1 MKAKVSRGAGFRGLL
16 DYIYGPGEDNHP
28 GRAVPVSGAGN
39 VLGTDPRDL
48 ARQFAV
54 SRQLRPD
61 IKKPVWHCSLSL
73 PPGEK
78 LSDERWAEIAR
89 DFLSRMGLDPDIR
102 MWHCARHI
110 DTDHD
115 HIHLVVSRVALDAS
129 SWGGGND
136 VHQAIDATQE
146 MEKAHGL
153 KLTPGFKEGGEKKS
167 LSKAEVGRFR
177 RTGKVPDR
185 VNLQKKID
193 AARKDCPDFL
203 TFVSRLQEKKVQVLP
218 NGKSGQVGGVSFRLV
233 EGGDPFSGSSLGK
246 AYKWQRIAAD
256 THFDAAQDAE
266 LIARLRQAATAAEVA
281 GGIGPAGLVQG
292 ERPDLYRGR
301 GQVAPEKAREQY
313 FQRQEDGS
321 WTSRRSGW
329 VAFREEENQIIMM
342 SRRDAAIRAG
352 LTTAAEKFGSPLE
365 VSGEDEFRRKAWLL
379 GSQMGLQIKGYEPTT
394 EDLGELA
401 AWCEKHGGPTMPGSI
416 RPAEAEQEVQP
427 SYTLPAEAE
436 ERNHY
441 EHDRENEPA
450 DRGNRVPGR
459 SGAPG
464 SQSTAADPAA
474 LNPATATAP
483 AAYDSRDGGGN
494 AAAVAKSADIAAGD
508 RPGDSRRDP
517 GKDGHA
523 QPSVEIGGE
532 SLAVRG
538 KCDEIPASGHG
549 QSVIERGG
557 YADSR
562 IGDGHGGQENQ
573 SGGTAI
579 PDRGREDLAA
589 DGQGDGRRESGVE
602 RDVDEDSHGTQ
613 VLRHVPP
620 RAVVEL
626 SDFRRNFRACLAAE
640 QAGPDSEQKGGDVRP
655 NLVTSDRS
663 GKTPDRED
671 HRPSAPEST
680 DSDTASE
687 KKIETTPAKKHKAP
701 SQSM

>member
-136 VHQAIDATQE
+136 AHQAIDATQE

-153 KLTPGFKEGGEKKS
+153 NLTPGFKEGGEKKS
-167 LSKAEVGRFR
+167 LSKGEVGRYR

-185 VNLQKKID
+185 VILQKEID
-193 AARKDCPDFL
+193 AARKDCPDFS
-203 TFVSRLQEKKVQVLP
+203 TFVTRLGKMKVQVLP

-246 AYKWQRIAAD
+246 AYKWQRISAD
-256 THFDAAQDAE
+256 TYFDADRDAE
-266 LIARLRQAATAAEVA
+266 LIARLRQEATAAEVA
-281 GGIGPAGLVQG
+281 GGIGPAGSVQG
-292 ERPDLYRGR
+292 ERSNLYRGR

-329 VAFREEENQIIMM
+329 VAFREEENQIIVM
-342 SRRDAAIRAG
+342 SRRDVAIRAG
-352 LTTAAEKFGSPLE
+352 LTTAAEKFGFPLE

-379 GSQMGLQIKGYEPTT
+379 GSQMGLQIKGYEPTV
-394 EDLGELA
+394 EDLAELA
-401 AWCEKHGGPTMPGSI
+401 AWREKHGGPPMTDSI
-416 RPAEAEQEVQP
+416 RSTEQEVQP
-427 SYTLPAEAE
+427 SYTLPAEDMSYGHGREHAQGDRG
-436 ERNHY
+436 ERVPTNAPTADSGAGGRDLVAAAGSAVSGSPG
-441 EHDRENEPA
+441 DRDA
-450 DRGNRVPGR
+450 DR
-459 SGAPG
+459 
-464 SQSTAADPAA
+464 
-474 LNPATATAP
+474 
-483 AAYDSRDGGGN
+483 
-494 AAAVAKSADIAAGD
+494 AAAAATRESDGSRAGD
-508 RPGDSRRDP
+508 PQSHGGSGGPGGAVAGGDRRVQGDSRSDDSRRE
-517 GKDGHA
+517 GNSA
-523 QPSVEIGGE
+523 GGRE
-532 SLAVRG
+532 VPPAVGDTDVGSRG
-538 KCDEIPASGHG
+538 QRAGSDTLGP
-549 QSVIERGG
+549 V
-557 YADSR
+557 ADS
-562 IGDGHGGQENQ
+562 DG
-573 SGGTAI
+573 T
-579 PDRGREDLAA
+579 P
-589 DGQGDGRRESGVE
+589 
-602 RDVDEDSHGTQ
+602 
-613 VLRHVPP
+613 VLRPVPP
-620 RAVVEL
+620 VGIVEL
-626 SDFRRNFRACLAAE
+626 SDFSRHFWACLAAE
-640 QAGPDSEQKGGDVRP
+640 QAGSNDAQGGRDVSRDVGESIGEGAATDRGDHNP
-655 NLVTSDRS
+655 TAPPVPGAAVAASDH
-663 GKTPDRED
+663 P
-671 HRPSAPEST
+671 P
-680 DSDTASE
+680 ASE
-687 KKIETTPAKKHKAP
+687 AEPPDAEKSR
-701 SQSM
+701 SQQQKRKSSSSGM

>member
-16 DYIYGPGEDNHP
+16 DYIYGPGEDKHP
-28 GRAVPVSGAGN
+28 GRAVSVSGAGN

-136 VHQAIDATQE
+136 AHQAIDATQE

-203 TFVSRLQEKKVQVLP
+203 TFVSRLQERKVQVLP

-233 EGGDPFSGSSLGK
+233 EGGDHFSGSSLGK

-266 LIARLRQAATAAEVA
+266 LIARLRLEATAAGIA
-281 GGIGPAGLVQG
+281 GGIGPAGLVQD
-292 ERPDLYRGR
+292 ERPDLHRGR

-313 FQRQEDGS
+313 YQRQADGS

-329 VAFREEENQIIMM
+329 VVFREEEKQIIMM

-401 AWCEKHGGPTMPGSI
+401 AWREKHGGPTMTDSI
-416 RPAEAEQEVQP
+416 RPAEQEVQP
-427 SYTLPAEAE
+427 SYTLPAEE
-436 ERNHY
+436 MSHH
-441 EHDRENEPA
+441 EHDRKNEQT
-450 DRGNRVPGR
+450 DRGSRVPGR

-464 SQSTAADPAA
+464 GTTALETGGDAGCAAGRGDAAATPAADSGTGRRDIEVAAGPADA
-474 LNPATATAP
+474 GGPGDRDADRAVASATRES
-483 AAYDSRDGGGN
+483 DGSRDGDPQGHGVPGRSGGG
-494 AAAVAKSADIAAGD
+494 VAGRDRRVQSGSRAD
-508 RPGDSRRDP
+508 DSRRE
-517 GKDGHA
+517 GRAAG
-523 QPSVEIGGE
+523 
-532 SLAVRG
+532 
-538 KCDEIPASGHG
+538 
-549 QSVIERGG
+549 
-557 YADSR
+557 
-562 IGDGHGGQENQ
+562 
-573 SGGTAI
+573 
-579 PDRGREDLAA
+579 GREIHAAGGDA
-589 DGQGDGRRESGVE
+589 DGAGRGQRAGSNTPGSVADPDGAP
-602 RDVDEDSHGTQ
+602 

-620 RAVVEL
+620 RDVADL
-626 SDFRRNFRACLAAE
+626 SDFGRHFRACLAAE
-640 QAGPDSEQKGGDVRP
+640 QAGPDDSQGGGDVP
-655 NLVTSDRS
+655 LDMVPSDRP

-671 HRPSAPEST
+671 HRPAEPEPT
-680 DSDTASE
+680 GPDTASE
-687 KKIETTPAKKHKAP
+687 KKVKTTPARKQKAP
-701 SQSM
+701 SGSM